1 MQNETYEYLKNIF
14 KGRTRINQKELIKAG
29 VCSEST
35 AIRRR
40 DMNDLHLLP
49 KFRREGR
56 FLWFSLLDVADFID
70 GKSSAADLSNTK

>member
-1 MQNETYEYLKNIF
+1 MQNETYENLKSIF
-14 KGRTRINQKELIKAG
+14 VGKTRINQKELIKAN

-49 KFRREGR
+49 KFRKEGR
-56 FLWFSLLDVADFID
+56 LLWFTLLDVADFID
-70 GKSSAADLSNTK
+70 GKSSARDMK

>member
-1 MQNETYEYLKNIF
+1 MQNETYQNLKNIF
-14 KGRTRINQKELIKAG
+14 PGKTRINQKELFKAN

-49 KFRREGR
+49 KFRKEGR

-70 GKSSAADLSNTK
+70 GKSSAQDI